1 MTGTIP
7 VPMFRSGNNSSI
19 YGCVSIR
26 ILNNLHATNKNLFA
40 KSKDLYLSSPT
51 WKYSCKLQYYKI
63 QTKSAHACP
72 SIIHRLFTTHSYF
85 VRALHET
92 NHIGNK
98 LVIIVS
104 YTYECLAAHMWYLR
118 HLETEAQW
126 KHWWMKSRQ
135 LKQNSKTYMY
145 VINHLYE
152 LQIKNRS
159 ESGLHSCGVT

>member
-63 QTKSAHACP
+63 QRKCSCMSFHHSQTVCNSFIFYKSSSQNQSHWKQASNYSKHI
-72 SIIHRLFTTHSYF
+72 SIWMLNCTH
-85 VRALHET
+85 VIPKALE
-92 NHIGNK
+92 
-98 LVIIVS
+98 
-104 YTYECLAAHMWYLR
+104 
-118 HLETEAQW
+118 
-126 KHWWMKSRQ
+126 
-135 LKQNSKTYMY
+135 
-145 VINHLYE
+145 
-152 LQIKNRS
+152 NRGTVKAMVN
-159 ESGLHSCGVT
+159 EI